1 MKRETTTIRLGSE
14 RPLHRAVLMGACLLL
29 IALVLSPL
37 RARADT
43 VASLLGNFT
52 INQYSGVQVADDSI
66 TVHYAVVFGQLPAL
80 SELHKADVNGDGVT
94 SQAERDA
101 YVRQLAPEFARQLQI
116 EVDGAR
122 VPLKMTRW
130 GSSLPTEQGGFSLRL
145 DADFVGALPA
155 GLASG
160 THELTFANRNY
171 NGRFG
176 WHEISVQTTP
186 SIHGFNTNGFDTSV
200 TNGLTE
206 ALRSL
211 PASGPLDERELH
223 LSFTHGAIPTA
234 AIALGPRAGSA
245 QLAAQPAPRGDGEN
259 AWLQRQTRALI
270 DLISAPHVA
279 LHVTLLALLAAFV
292 LGALHAFSP
301 GHGKTIVGAYLIG
314 SRGTPKH
321 AAFLG
326 LTVTIT
332 HTLGVF
338 ALGFATLFASR
349 FIVPERLFPVLSLL
363 SGLIVLGMGMILL
376 AQRWRLARTALSRRS
391 RVDYTVARRAR
402 PLGPVLAVAGGS
414 VVTGALLEHR
424 QHSHGSA
431 DHDHGHEDS
440 HDHGHE
446 HHDNGHNHGHD
457 HMHGEHS
464 HLHDGG
470 LIHSHGG
477 SMHSHA
483 PPTDVTWKSL
493 LALGVSG
500 GMIPCPS
507 AMVLLLAAV
516 ALNKTAYGMLLVLG
530 FSVGLAVTLTLVGLA
545 FLYARNRLPKADS
558 SARWPA
564 LLPVASAAAITVVGV
579 VLCFG
584 ALQTARW

>member
-1 MKRETTTIRLGSE
+1 MKRATTPIRQAGVDPWHLAS
-14 RPLHRAVLMGACLLL
+14 LMGACLLW
-29 IALVLSPL
+29 IALALSPL

-52 INQYSGVQVADDSI
+52 INQFSGLQLADDTI

-80 SELHKADVNGDGVT
+80 SELHKADANGDGVT

-101 YVRQLAPEFARQLQI
+101 YVQQLAPEFARQLQV
-116 EVDGAR
+116 EVDGAPVSLR
-122 VPLKMTRW
+122 MTRW

-145 DADFVGALPA
+145 DADFVG
-155 GLASG
+155 GLSARPGSG

-171 NGRFG
+171 EGRFG
-176 WHEISVQTTP
+176 WHEITVQTAP
-186 SIHGFNTNGFDTSV
+186 STHGFNTNGFDTSV

-206 ALRSL
+206 ALQSL
-211 PASGPLDERELH
+211 PASGPLDEREVH
-223 LSFTHGAIPTA
+223 LSFTRGAIPAA

-245 QLAAQPAPRGDGEN
+245 QSVSQPAAQGSVEN

-279 LHVTLLALLAAFV
+279 WHVTLLALLAAFA

-314 SRGTPKH
+314 SRGTPRH

-338 ALGFATLFASR
+338 ALGFVTLFAAR

-376 AQRWRLARTALSRRS
+376 AQRWRVARTTH
-391 RVDYTVARRAR
+391 Y
-402 PLGPVLAVAGGS
+402 
-414 VVTGALLEHR
+414 
-424 QHSHGSA
+424 HSHAHA
-431 DHDHGHEDS
+431 DDHAHDHGHS
-440 HDHGHE
+440 HDHS
-446 HHDNGHNHGHD
+446 HDASL
-457 HMHGEHS
+457 M
-464 HLHDGG
+464 
-470 LIHSHGG
+470 HSHGG

-500 GMIPCPS
+500 GLIPCPS

-516 ALNKTAYGMLLVLG
+516 ALNKVAYGMLLVLG
-530 FSVGLAVTLTLVGLA
+530 FSAGLAVTLTLVGLA
-545 FLYARNRLPKADS
+545 FLYARNRLPNADS

-564 LLPVASAAAITVVGV
+564 LLPVASAAAMTVVGV

-584 ALQTARW
+584 ALQAAQW